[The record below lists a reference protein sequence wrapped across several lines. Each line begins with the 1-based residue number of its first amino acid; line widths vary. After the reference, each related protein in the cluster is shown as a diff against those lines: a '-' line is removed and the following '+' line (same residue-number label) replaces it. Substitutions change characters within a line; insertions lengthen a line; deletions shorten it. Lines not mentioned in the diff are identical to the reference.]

1 MAVELAY
8 LAFHRS
14 SRGVELAPEER
25 SRSMIRHMVNSDTNA
40 KYTIVHNIS
49 FITLLMVG
57 EAM

>member
-1 MAVELAY
+1 MELAY

-14 SRGVELAPEER
+14 SRGVELTPEER

>member
-1 MAVELAY
+1 MELAY

-14 SRGVELAPEER
+14 SKGVELAPEER

-40 KYTIVHNIS
+40 KYIIVHNIS